1 MLYIYVFAVCVSAY
15 FNCLFNVMVSQIKG
29 IADLLEGLLPYS
41 QRHFSRVDRLVRST
55 FLLDYTLTGMSVIEP
70 EADERELKEN
80 SSLQSFPKGWEEKL
94 SIENADEEQRQA
106 PAEALK
112 SKAASKKRKS
122 DRSKDRTHKKVKG
135 VACTSIVATS

>member
-1 MLYIYVFAVCVSAY
+1 
-15 FNCLFNVMVSQIKG
+15 
-29 IADLLEGLLPYS
+29 
-41 QRHFSRVDRLVRST
+41 
-55 FLLDYTLTGMSVIEP
+55 MSVIEP

-112 SKAASKKRKS
+112 SKAAPKKRKS
-122 DRSKDRTHKKVKG
+122 DKSKDRTHKKVKG
-135 VACTSIVATS
+135 VAYTSIVATS